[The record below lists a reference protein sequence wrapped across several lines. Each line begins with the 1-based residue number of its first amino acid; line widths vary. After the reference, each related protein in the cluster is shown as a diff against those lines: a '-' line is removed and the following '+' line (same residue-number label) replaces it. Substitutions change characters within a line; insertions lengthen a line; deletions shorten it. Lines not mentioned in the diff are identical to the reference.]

1 MMNHRQTAF
10 PLTAT
15 LCFGLIL
22 APAALRTR
30 SSFAQTPAS
39 STAARQIGT
48 VKSISGE
55 SITLATDTG
64 QTVTVTASADTKILK
79 LAAGSTDLKTAQP
92 SQLTDVAVGDRM
104 LATGKPG
111 EAPTALAATRI
122 VLMKSSD
129 IAQKNAQ
136 DQSQWR
142 TNGVGGIVSAVD
154 PGAGVISV
162 TSGAGKYTVTT
173 TGSTT
178 FKRYSS
184 DSTKYQDAKPGTLA
198 QIHTGDQLQAR
209 GQKSADGLSVKAD
222 EVLSGSFKNLSGLIS
237 TTDATSG
244 TITLKDLATKKMV
257 TVNVTPNT
265 NIRKLSPQ
273 MSQMFTARADG
284 GRPGPSR
291 SAPGPSGQAPG
302 ARGPGAGRGEL
313 SQMINRL
320 PSESLADLNKGD
332 AVMIVATEP
341 TPGAETFT
349 AVTLLTG
356 VEPILTA
363 NPNGGMDLSGWSMG
377 EGPGTGSE

>member
-1 MMNHRQTAF
+1 MMNRRQTAF
-10 PLTAT
+10 SLTAT

-22 APAALRTR
+22 APAALRAR
-30 SSFAQTPAS
+30 SSFAQAPAS

-48 VKSISGE
+48 VKSISGQ
-55 SITLATDTG
+55 SITLTTDTG

-111 EAPTALAATRI
+111 DTATALTAARI

-154 PGAGVISV
+154 SGTGAISL
-162 TSGAGKYTVTT
+162 TSGSGKYTVTT
-173 TGSTT
+173 TGNTI

-198 QIHTGDQLQAR
+198 DIHSGDQLQAR

-222 EVLSGSFKNLSGLIS
+222 EVLSGSFKNLSGLIL
-237 TTDATSG
+237 TADAASG
-244 TITLKDLATKKMV
+244 AITLKDLATKKMV
-257 TVNVTPNT
+257 TVNVTANT

-273 MSQMFTARADG
+273 MAQMFTARADG
-284 GRPGPSR
+284 ARQPGGRG
-291 SAPGPSGQAPG
+291 APGTSGQAAG
-302 ARGPGAGRGEL
+302 ARGQGAGRGEL

-320 PSESLADLNKGD
+320 PSESLADLKKGD

-341 TPGAETFT
+341 TPGADTFT

-377 EGPGTGSE
+377 EAPGAGSE

>member
-1 MMNHRQTAF
+1 MMNYRQTAF

-92 SQLTDVAVGDRM
+92 SQLTDVAVGERM

-162 TSGAGKYTVTT
+162 TSGAGKY
-173 TGSTT
+173 
-178 FKRYSS
+178 
-184 DSTKYQDAKPGTLA
+184 
-198 QIHTGDQLQAR
+198 
-209 GQKSADGLSVKAD
+209 
-222 EVLSGSFKNLSGLIS
+222 
-237 TTDATSG
+237 
-244 TITLKDLATKKMV
+244 
-257 TVNVTPNT
+257 
-265 NIRKLSPQ
+265 
-273 MSQMFTARADG
+273 
-284 GRPGPSR
+284 
-291 SAPGPSGQAPG
+291 
-302 ARGPGAGRGEL
+302 
-313 SQMINRL
+313 
-320 PSESLADLNKGD
+320 
-332 AVMIVATEP
+332 
-341 TPGAETFT
+341 
-349 AVTLLTG
+349 
-356 VEPILTA
+356 
-363 NPNGGMDLSGWSMG
+363 
-377 EGPGTGSE
+377 